1 MMAPSKGSQ
10 RTKQTAMLVMFTALY
25 IVLRFVPFSMFIG
38 TTGGFLSVSDFLAP
52 IYGILLGPYLGGLSV
67 LFGSFAAIGMGRTMS
82 FYGLDF
88 LPDFMAA
95 ISTGFLYQH
104 KRSTW
109 AVVVALNATPLGI
122 FFLNP
127 LTSVF
132 VFSVPFTWM
141 HIAAFV
147 VLLTPLSF
155 MAAKWLQTVDYRK
168 IAFGVAIFAF
178 IGTMIQHLMGNILFE
193 VVLGQVTTSIPA
205 VAYPEIW
212 TSVFFVY
219 PVERLILIIS
229 AVLVGTPLVYLF
241 NKVPFLH
248 PRNQQSAPKPGAR
261 GCLVLCLLPSA
272 NSACQSQVSNKQR
285 K

>member
-1 MMAPSKGSQ
+1 
-10 RTKQTAMLVMFTALY
+10 MFTALY
-25 IVLRFVPFSMFIG
+25 IVLRFVPFSMVIG

-67 LFGSFAAIGMGRTMS
+67 LFGNFAAIGMGRTMS
-82 FYGLDF
+82 FFGLDF

-95 ISTGFLYQH
+95 VSTGFLYQR

-109 AVVVALNATPLGI
+109 TVVVALNAALLSI

-132 VFSVPFTWM
+132 VLSVPYAWM

-147 VLLTPLSF
+147 VLLSF
-155 MAAKWLQTVDYRK
+155 MAARWLQTVDYRK

-178 IGTMIQHLMGNILFE
+178 IGTMIQHLTGNILFE

-205 VAYPEIW
+205 VAYPGIW
-212 TSVFFVY
+212 TTVFFVY

-241 NKVPFLH
+241 NKVLFPT
-248 PRNQQSAPKPGAR
+248 SKK
-261 GCLVLCLLPSA
+261 ST
-272 NSACQSQVSNKQR
+272 VSS
-285 K
+285 

>member
-1 MMAPSKGSQ
+1 
-10 RTKQTAMLVMFTALY
+10 MLIVFTSLY
-25 IVLRFVPFSMFIG
+25 IVLRFVPFSMLIG
-38 TTGGFLSVSDFLAP
+38 PTGGFLSVSDFLAP
-52 IYGILLGPYLGGLSV
+52 IYGILLGPYLGGLSI
-67 LFGSFAAIGMGRTMS
+67 LFGNFAAIGMGRTMS

-95 ISTGFLYQH
+95 VSTGFLYQH
-104 KRSTW
+104 KRPTW
-109 AVVVALNATPLGI
+109 VVVVALNAALLGI

-132 VFSVPFTWM
+132 VFSVPFAWL

-155 MAAKWLQTVDYRK
+155 MAAKWLQMVDYRK

-178 IGTMIQHLMGNILFE
+178 IGAMIQHLTGNILFE
-193 VVLGQVTTSIPA
+193 VVLGQVTSSISA
-205 VAYPEIW
+205 VAYPGIW

-219 PVERLILIIS
+219 PVERLILIIA
-229 AVLVGTPLVYLF
+229 AVLVGTPLVYLL

-248 PRNQQSAPKPGAR
+248 PRNQ
-261 GCLVLCLLPSA
+261 
-272 NSACQSQVSNKQR
+272 VST
-285 K
+285 

>member
-1 MMAPSKGSQ
+1 MTTPSKGSQ
-10 RTKQTAMLVMFTALY
+10 KTKQTAMLIVFTSLY
-25 IVLRFVPFSMFIG
+25 IVLRFVPFSMLIG
-38 TTGGFLSVSDFLAP
+38 PTGGFLSVSDFLAP
-52 IYGILLGPYLGGLSV
+52 IYGILLGPYLGGLSI
-67 LFGSFAAIGMGRTMS
+67 LFGNFAAIGMGRTMS

-95 ISTGFLYQH
+95 VSTGFLYQH
-104 KRSTW
+104 KRPTW
-109 AVVVALNATPLGI
+109 VVVVALNAALLGI

-132 VFSVPFTWM
+132 VFSVPFAWL

-155 MAAKWLQTVDYRK
+155 MAAKWLQMVDYRK

-178 IGTMIQHLMGNILFE
+178 IGAMIQHLTGNILFE
-193 VVLGQVTTSIPA
+193 VVLGQVTSSISA
-205 VAYPEIW
+205 VAYPGIW

-219 PVERLILIIS
+219 PVERLILIIA
-229 AVLVGTPLVYLF
+229 AVLVGTPLVYLL

-248 PRNQQSAPKPGAR
+248 PRNQ
-261 GCLVLCLLPSA
+261 
-272 NSACQSQVSNKQR
+272 VST
-285 K
+285 

>member
-1 MMAPSKGSQ
+1 MMTLSEGSG
-10 RTKQTAMLVMFTALY
+10 RTQQTAILVMFTALY
-25 IVLRFVPFSMFIG
+25 IVLRFVPFSTIIG
-38 TTGGFLSVSDFLAP
+38 TSGGFLSVSDFLAP

-67 LFGSFAAIGMGRTMS
+67 LFGNFAAIGMGRTVS
-82 FYGLDF
+82 FFGLDF

-109 AVVVALNATPLGI
+109 ALVVALNAALLGI
-122 FFLNP
+122 FLLNP
-127 LTSVF
+127 LTSIF
-132 VFSVPFTWM
+132 VFSVPFAWM

-178 IGTMIQHLMGNILFE
+178 IGTMIQHLTGNILFE

-205 VAYPEIW
+205 AAYPAIW

-229 AVLVGTPLVYLF
+229 AVLVGTPLVYLS

-248 PRNQQSAPKPGAR
+248 RRNQQSPPKPNAR
-261 GCLVLCLLPSA
+261 ENACEEPLNCSA
-272 NSACQSQVSNKQR
+272 DAGEAKNK
-285 K
+285 

>member
-1 MMAPSKGSQ
+1 MVAPSEGSR

-25 IVLRFVPFSMFIG
+25 IVLRFVPFSTIIG

-67 LFGSFAAIGMGRTMS
+67 IFGNFAAIGMGRTTS
-82 FYGLDF
+82 FFGLDF

-95 ISTGFLYQH
+95 ISAGFLYQH

-109 AVVVALNATPLGI
+109 TVVVALNAALLMI

-132 VFSVPFTWM
+132 VFSFPFAWM
-141 HIAAFV
+141 HITAFV

-155 MAAKWLQTVDYRK
+155 TAAKWLQTVDYRK
-168 IAFGVAIFAF
+168 TAFGVTIFAF
-178 IGTMIQHLMGNILFE
+178 IGTMIQHLTGNILFE
-193 VVLGQVTTSIPA
+193 VVLGQVTKSIPA
-205 VAYPEIW
+205 VAYPGIW
-212 TSVFFVY
+212 TTVFFVY
-219 PVERLILIIS
+219 PVERLILITS

-241 NKVPFLH
+241 NNVPFLH
-248 PRNQQSAPKPGAR
+248 PRNQ
-261 GCLVLCLLPSA
+261 
-272 NSACQSQVSNKQR
+272 
-285 K
+285 

>member
-1 MMAPSKGSQ
+1 MMAPSKGSR

-25 IVLRFVPFSMFIG
+25 IVLRFVPFSMLIG

-104 KRSTW
+104 KQSTW
-109 AVVVALNATPLGI
+109 AVVVALNAALLII

-132 VFSVPFTWM
+132 VFSVPFAWM

-178 IGTMIQHLMGNILFE
+178 IGTMIQHLTGNILFE

-205 VAYPEIW
+205 VAYPGIW

-229 AVLVGTPLVYLF
+229 AVLVGTPLVYIF

-248 PRNQQSAPKPGAR
+248 PRNQQSPPEPSAR
-261 GCLVLCLLPSA
+261 GCLVFCSLPRA
-272 NSACQSQVSNKQR
+272 NSARTIIAAKVMN
-285 K
+285 

>member
-1 MMAPSKGSQ
+1 
-10 RTKQTAMLVMFTALY
+10 ML
-25 IVLRFVPFSMFIG
+25 IG

-82 FYGLDF
+82 FFGSDF

-95 ISTGFLYQH
+95 ISTGFLLQH

-109 AVVVALNATPLGI
+109 AFVVALNVALLGI

-132 VFSVPFTWM
+132 VFSVPFAWM

-155 MAAKWLQTVDYRK
+155 KAAKWLQTVDYRK

-178 IGTMIQHLMGNILFE
+178 IGTMIQHLTGNILFE
-193 VVLGQVTTSIPA
+193 VVLGQVTTSVPA
-205 VAYPEIW
+205 VAYPGIW
-212 TSVFFVY
+212 TTVFFVY
-219 PVERLILIIS
+219 PEERLILIIS
-229 AVLVGTPLVYLF
+229 AVLAGTPLVYLF
-241 NKVPFLH
+241 NRVPFLH
-248 PRNQQSAPKPGAR
+248 PKKSM
-261 GCLVLCLLPSA
+261 
-272 NSACQSQVSNKQR
+272 VST
-285 K
+285 